1 MTTIKGCN
9 VIRDGL
15 LRSGLHYFVKE
26 SPHSIWISVRKKL
39 IQEKSAICHPADMEP
54 VENALNDLNTMKEQY
69 DLLLEGYD
77 KLKVAF
83 EEENY

>member
-1 MTTIKGCN
+1 
-9 VIRDGL
+9 
-15 LRSGLHYFVKE
+15 
-26 SPHSIWISVRKKL
+26 
-39 IQEKSAICHPADMEP
+39 MEP